1 MRVQLQLQEK
11 SKINQRKNNTRNI
24 NYAGSYRKRDKK
36 RKNTIAKR
44 RRHEI

>member
-11 SKINQRKNNTRNI
+11 SKINQRKNNNI